1 VLFRV
6 QYTLP
11 AVAAVL
17 TLTAFG
23 LVLFAWPQYAVH
35 IALERA
41 RHEVLDEAVNRL
53 VTPLDLTQGPGWKGL
68 LRMPA
73 PAPSETFQQL
83 LADAVG
89 ATTWTY
95 NLSDIAA
102 VLGTWLLP
110 LLPLVLNQTVS

>member
-53 VTPLDLTQGPGWKGL
+53 VTPLDLTQGPGWGL

-73 PAPSETFQQL
+73 PAPSETFQQP